1 MSKLKFIFLA
11 VPLIF
16 VFSFNVNADS
26 EVIPVAKPSSES
38 AKTSN
43 ANVSSAPTSNASST
57 GMFTSTTTSET
68 RSVGTLEEVVVTAQK
83 REESLQDA
91 PIAITAITEST
102 IDDLDIANV
111 VDLAG
116 MAPNV
121 HIINTPSNNTAAT
134 IAMRGGTTINPAIT
148 WEPTVGMYLDG
159 VYLGKGQGSIF
170 DVADLERVEILRG
183 PQGTLYGRNTL
194 GGAINLISK
203 KPSGAGTSAKVTFG
217 NYGLKQSQLIGDY
230 AIGEDVYAKVV
241 LNSKVRGGYVNNA
254 ASPYQA
260 AQGVVPNSTSG
271 TELDTIDS
279 KGFKFTVAYE
289 GEKTNVTLS
298 LDKTDQDNKPPF
310 AQLTNTIP
318 NWSTAFGVGASARTG
333 GLKLWPIELFTNA
346 DRQNVAHINTPTYE
360 TSIVEGT
367 SLTIAHETNLGTLK
381 VIWAKRTTD
390 WDDRLDLDGGPF
402 PIAETERHTSY
413 SADSLEIQLAGST
426 DNMEYVVGYYAL
438 EDDAFTANPQS
449 FFGGGQ
455 VFAQEYKGRG
465 DSTAIFGQFTYAFA
479 ENWDITVGGRST
491 EEYKQG
497 YKAYAGT
504 TLSATGQDNFDDTNT
519 TFILSNDY
527 SENTNLYFKIAEGF
541 KAGGFNAESSDF
553 VAATTPYAPETI
565 TSTEFGLKG
574 RYFDNRMLLNIAYF
588 DNEHKDMQISYFTAN
603 AAAASEVI
611 NNSADISG
619 LEIET
624 VTIIDD
630 STRFMLNIG
639 TLDSEFTGN
648 KVASDGFK
656 LEQVPYSPET
666 TIYASLEKDFG
677 DYRMRLD
684 HSRIG
689 EHPTF
694 PYNSKDPRAAL
705 TTLASRGTTDF
716 RILTEPM
723 ENLQLNFWIKNL
735 TDEGHRMSS
744 IPFGPAFGQLT
755 LSYFSAPR
763 TIGMD
768 LHYKF

>member
-1 MSKLKFIFLA
+1 MMSKLKLIFLA
-11 VPLIF
+11 IPLSFI
-16 VFSFNVNADS
+16 FNVNIHAQ
-26 EVIPVAKPSSES
+26 
-38 AKTSN
+38 
-43 ANVSSAPTSNASST
+43 ST
-57 GMFTSTTTSET
+57 GM
-68 RSVGTLEEVVVTAQK
+68 LEEVVVTAQK

-203 KPSGAGTSAKVTFG
+203 KPSGAGTSAKVTLG
-217 NYGLKQSQLIGDY
+217 NYGLKQTQLIGDY
-230 AIGEDVYAKVV
+230 EIGENVFTKIVV
-241 LNSKVRGGYVNNA
+241 NNKKRGGYVNNA

-260 AQGVVPNSTSG
+260 AQGVVPNTTSRN
-271 TELDTIDS
+271 TELDTINS
-279 KGFKFTVAYE
+279 KGVKFTIAYE
-289 GEKTNVTLS
+289 GDKTSVNLS
-298 LDKTDQDNKPPF
+298 LDKTDQDNIPPF

-318 NWSTAFGVGASARTG
+318 NWSAAFGVGASALTG
-333 GLKLWPIELFTNA
+333 GLKLWPIELFKNSE
-346 DRQNVAHINTPTYE
+346 RQNVSHIDANTFELST
-360 TSIVEGT
+360 VEGT
-367 SLTIAHETNLGTLK
+367 SLTIAREMGLGTLK
-381 VIWAKRTTD
+381 VIWAKRKTD
-390 WDDRLDLDGGPF
+390 WDDNLDLDGGPF
-402 PIAETERHTSY
+402 PIANTSRFTNY
-413 SADSLEIQLAGST
+413 SAETLEVQLSGST
-426 DNMEYVVGYYAL
+426 DKMEYVVGYYAL
-438 EDDAFTANPQS
+438 KDDAYTSNPQS
-449 FFGGGQ
+449 FFGGGTSIVQ
-455 VFAQEYKGRG
+455 NYSGNG
-465 DSTAIFGQFTYAFA
+465 DSTAIFGQLTYAIA
-479 ENWDITVGGRST
+479 ENWDVTVGARST
-491 EEYKQG
+491 EEDKVGFKEYVG
-497 YKAYAGT
+497 II
-504 TLSATGQDNFDDTNT
+504 SASGKGSFDDTT
-519 TFILSNDY
+519 GTFILSHDY
-527 SENTNLYFKIAEGF
+527 SDNTNLYFKVADGF
-541 KAGGFNAESSDF
+541 KAGGFNAESSNPF
-553 VAATTPYAPETI
+553 GASTPYAPETI
-565 TSTEFGLKG
+565 SSTEFGLKG
-574 RYFDNRMLLNIAYF
+574 RYFDNRMMLNVAYF
-588 DNEHKDMQISYFTAN
+588 DNEHEDMQISYFTAN

-624 VTIIDD
+624 TTLIND
-630 STRFMLNIG
+630 STRLMVNLG

-648 KVASDGFK
+648 KVASDGYL

-666 TIYASLEKDFG
+666 TLYVSLEKDYG
-677 DYRMRLD
+677 SYRMRLD
-684 HSRIG
+684 HSRIA

-705 TTLASRGTTDF
+705 TTLDSRGTTDF
-716 RILTEPM
+716 RLLTEPM

-735 TDEGHRMSS
+735 TDKNHRMSS
-744 IPFGPAFGQLT
+744 IPFGPGFGQLT
-755 LSYFSAPR
+755 LSYFNAPR